1 MPAAQEFRECQ
12 QACLICGSELT
23 QQPEQTLFGFIH

>member
-1 MPAAQEFRECQ
+1 MPAAQEFCECQ
-12 QACLICGSELT
+12 QACLIRATELM